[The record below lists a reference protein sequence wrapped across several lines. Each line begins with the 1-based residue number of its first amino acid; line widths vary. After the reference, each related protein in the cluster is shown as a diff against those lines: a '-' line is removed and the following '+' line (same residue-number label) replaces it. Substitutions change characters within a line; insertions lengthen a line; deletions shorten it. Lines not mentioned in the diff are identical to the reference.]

1 MAGLPPGNR
10 RPEKRVSAEIMT
22 QPSNDQRPAYRATVE
37 YDGTDYAGWQIQT
50 GRPTVQ
56 GTLEI
61 ALAQVCGETI
71 RVNGA
76 GRTDAG
82 VHARGQVI
90 GFRSAWRHPAADLER
105 AFNAVLPAAV
115 AVRELALAAP
125 GFHPRFSAC
134 SRLYRYTVWVGPVR
148 APLRARFAHHVRQ
161 PLDVAAMNA
170 AAAHLVGW
178 HDFATFGVDP
188 EESSGRGNTRREV
201 MQAQW
206 RSTEDEDGAW
216 YRFDIE
222 ANAFLRTM
230 VRTVTAALLA
240 VGRGDKKPTNVQEML
255 LAAERRLAPAAAP
268 ACGLC
273 LVQVRY

>member
-1 MAGLPPGNR
+1 M
-10 RPEKRVSAEIMT
+10 
-22 QPSNDQRPAYRATVE
+22 E

-56 GTLEI
+56 GTLET
-61 ALAQVCGETI
+61 ALARVCCETI
-71 RVNGA
+71 RISGA

-82 VHARGQVI
+82 VHASGQVI
-90 GFRSAWRHPAADLER
+90 GFRSAWRHPVADLER
-105 AFNAVLPAAV
+105 ALNAVLPAAV
-115 AVRELALAAP
+115 AVRELAVAAP
-125 GFHPRFSAC
+125 GFHPRFSAR
-134 SRLYRYTVWVGPVR
+134 SRHYGYTVWVGSVR
-148 APLRARFAHHVRQ
+148 SPLRARFAHQVNQ
-161 PLDVAAMNA
+161 PLDLTAMNE

-188 EESSGRGNTRREV
+188 EGKAGRGNTRREV

-206 RSTEDEDGAW
+206 RLTVDDEGVW

-230 VRTVTAALLA
+230 VRTIVATLLA
-240 VGRGDKKPTNVQEML
+240 VGRGERTSADVRDLL
-255 LAAERRLAPAAAP
+255 LAAERRLAPPPAP

-273 LVQVRY
+273 LVHVRY